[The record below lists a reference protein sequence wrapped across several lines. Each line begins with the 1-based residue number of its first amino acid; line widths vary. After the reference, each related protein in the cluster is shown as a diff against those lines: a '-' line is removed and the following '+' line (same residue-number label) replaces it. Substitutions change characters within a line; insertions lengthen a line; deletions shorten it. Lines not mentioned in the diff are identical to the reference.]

1 MLILS
6 VERQL
11 VAILYNKNNRRFK
24 IVQKKMLIFIR
35 CIAVVHIAQS
45 NFTMGLKFFFAFF
58 CISFFF
64 CSCDNKSLIN
74 SIWKNCGDHVGLQD
88 ILVFNEM
95 HDFVRNDTVYN
106 RLGIDSPIAV
116 IDRMDT
122 YYGERRLYLKRLSD
136 HKTFRF
142 CEQQARILTYF
153 NLSMQLNNDHQQIID
168 FLTVYTRSQLSSVL
182 K

>member
-1 MLILS
+1 MI
-6 VERQL
+6 
-11 VAILYNKNNRRFK
+11 
-24 IVQKKMLIFIR
+24 
-35 CIAVVHIAQS
+35 HIAQS

-58 CISFFF
+58 CTSFFF
-64 CSCDNKSLIN
+64 CSCNNKNLTN
-74 SIWKNCGDHVGLQD
+74 SVWKNCGDHVGLQD
-88 ILVFNEM
+88 ILAFNAR
-95 HDFVRNDTVYN
+95 HDFVRNDTIYT

-116 IDRMDT
+116 IDRIDT